1 MIGINCYK
9 REPQNK
15 KEPVGGEGNECDAE
29 IERELFHD
37 VVEVALR
44 RLNACGLAVCI

>member
-15 KEPVGGEGNECDAE
+15 KEPVEGEGNECDAE
-29 IERELFHD
+29 IERESFHIGEID
-37 VVEVALR
+37 RSLS
-44 RLNACGLAVCI
+44 